1 MAGFCRS
8 GASREI
14 MDVSGAP
21 LNGTLSIKVAV
32 ATWLMCRRLRGS
44 RRSYKQPIR
53 QKPGLQGIEELA
65 DRRPEA
71 GEIDQEG
78 VVALW

>member
-1 MAGFCRS
+1 MASFCRS

-32 ATWLMCRRLRGS
+32 CDM
-44 RRSYKQPIR
+44 
-53 QKPGLQGIEELA
+53 A
-65 DRRPEA
+65 DVSQA
-71 GEIDQEG
+71 
-78 VVALW
+78 